1 MGKRG
6 PCPTPTPILKV
17 RGSWRAKTRKNE
29 SEPETGRPRAPDNMP
44 VPVAKVWHA
53 LLDNLEKMP
62 GILATCDGG
71 QLERYC
77 VYFVRWHDIEIALGK
92 LGDDVLSITH
102 GKQSGPLFDRMLKQS
117 LKIDAALKQVE
128 REFHLTPSAR
138 ARVGL
143 MNAIWDAMKDDS
155 KKGKARFFAG

>member
-6 PCPTPTPILKV
+6 PCPLPTPVLKV

-29 SEPETGRPRAPDNMP
+29 PTPETGRPEQPNGMP

-53 LLDNLEKMP
+53 LLDKLEKMP
-62 GILATCDGG
+62 GVLATCDGG

-77 VYFVRWHDIEIALGK
+77 ENFVIWYQTRDAIRK
-92 LGDDVLSITH
+92 LGDNRLTIAVGEKTKLVYPELL
-102 GKQSGPLFDRMLKQS
+102 KEMLK
-117 LKIDAALKQVE
+117 LDAALKQVE

-143 MNAIWDAMKDDS
+143 MNAIASESS
-155 KKGKARFFAG
+155 KEKQGLDRYSV

>member
-1 MGKRG
+1 
-6 PCPTPTPILKV
+6 
-17 RGSWRAKTRKNE
+17 
-29 SEPETGRPRAPDNMP
+29 MP

-53 LLDNLEKMP
+53 LLDKLEKMP

-77 VYFVRWHDIEIALGK
+77 VYFVRWVEIEKAIAK
-92 LGDDVLSITH
+92 LGDDMLAIAHNAKS
-102 GKQSGPLFDRMLKQS
+102 KPLFDGLFKQS
-117 LKIDAALKQVE
+117 LKLDSALKQVE

-143 MNAIWDAMKDDS
+143 MNALGTAVASAAD
-155 KKGKARFFAG
+155 KGKERYRIS